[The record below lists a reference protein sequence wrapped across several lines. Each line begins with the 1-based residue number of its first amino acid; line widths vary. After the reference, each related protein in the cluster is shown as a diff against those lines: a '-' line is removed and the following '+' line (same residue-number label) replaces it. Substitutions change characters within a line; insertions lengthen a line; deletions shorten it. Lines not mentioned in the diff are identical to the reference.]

1 MMHASSLSLCEC
13 ISFLLYMNNGIIF
26 NKIESLSPLFPLFV
40 IMGSVNSRHFTDSR
54 LDLCEALTFFSGQI
68 RLIASGKGFFMP
80 QTPFPWFSGIIG
92 RRLLDQSCGPILFRR
107 HPVCTY
113 RTRYYVLYV
122 LRTSCTLVRCTSRTM
137 YYVPRTL

>member
-40 IMGSVNSRHFTDSR
+40 IMDSVNSRHFTDSR

-68 RLIASGKGFFMP
+68 RLIASGKSFFMP

-92 RRLLDQSCGPILFRR
+92 RRLLDQSWGRILFRR
-107 HPVCTY
+107 HPVCTTY
-113 RTRYYVLYV
+113 TEVNMLVVIQKYDVL
-122 LRTSCTLVRCTSRTM
+122 CTCT
-137 YYVPRTL
+137 

>member
-1 MMHASSLSLCEC
+1 MMHASSLSLSEC
-13 ISFLLYMNNGIIF
+13 ISFPLYINDSIIF

-54 LDLCEALTFFSGQI
+54 RDLCEALTFFSGQI
-68 RLIASGKGFFMP
+68 RLIASGKSFFMP

-107 HPVCTY
+107 HPVCVPVCV
-113 RTRYYVLYV
+113 YVCV
-122 LRTSCTLVRCTSRTM
+122 LM
-137 YYVPRTL
+137 Y